1 MSKKAIITELRGKG
15 LSVAEAEAQLA
26 NVVGAVKTVI
36 DRESRAVI
44 PGWGIFNKKFQ
55 AERTTRNPRTGETMT
70 VSARDVV
77 KFKESKPA

>member
-1 MSKKAIITELRGKG
+1 MSKRAIVAELRAKG
-15 LSVAEAEAQLA
+15 LTNAEAERQLE

-36 DRESRAVI
+36 DREKRAVI
-44 PGWGIFNKKFQ
+44 PGWGIFNKKLQ

-70 VSARDVV
+70 VGARDVV